1 MPTNRR
7 MRSTLDH
14 HSTAG
19 PTLLGLDA
27 SNLSMGRTPT
37 LDAYQV
43 HSSADGAKPSL
54 ESNHDPISAVGIPPL
69 GSSTLLLRFPTL
81 GGPNRHSVIGLTVWS
96 RHI

>member
-19 PTLLGLDA
+19 TTLLRLDA

-37 LDAYQV
+37 LDPYPLMEQNP
-43 HSSADGAKPSL
+43 HSKAT
-54 ESNHDPISAVGIPPL
+54 VIPF
-69 GSSTLLLRFPTL
+69 LLLGFP
-81 GGPNRHSVIGLTVWS
+81 HSEAQLCC
-96 RHI
+96 